1 MVFNFRW
8 FNKNFFPNINNK
20 DLIIH
25 QYQYK
30 LLDDNYYIYA
40 EDRNLGKKKY
50 KLDESN
56 HLIFHSIG
64 NNFNTNIEYN
74 DNNVKI
80 EFKTEK
86 VTFNKIYNYEMNSNN
101 KLSTAHIEEKDLFEN
116 GSTNHI
122 KTDIKYYYDNNNEI
136 IKIVK
141 DFYDLNSDKNNYIQE
156 TINFYYY
163 NYYGKNI
170 VYEQAESVSPINEI
184 EITKAVYFKEDRKT
198 DLLSE
203 LGIRING
210 IYTKDIVDI
219 LVGYDKY
226 YHYNLDRVLY
236 LESTN
241 ILQQNIDKESIKF
254 IYDRDNHIQG
264 IIKNR
269 NDKTEKE
276 YKILFKNNK
285 YYILENDDFDKIEQ
299 YLSNVNKLEKTDK
312 ITLNSEKKYAIINEL
327 EISNSEIIKTERIIN
342 QNDKLYQEIKNFNYN
357 ENYINDIL
365 NNFDK
370 YFLKKEEEKERQ
382 EEKKE
387 EKEYQ
392 EELKEQEDKL
402 IKDDYS
408 NCIKI
413 INYIESNYDNINA
426 NIYERAYNDYKKINW
441 CSSRSM
447 DMKAELSVILME
459 LQSIPEGMKSVDD
472 LKQSIENFK
481 NDWGK

>member
-1 MVFNFRW
+1 M
-8 FNKNFFPNINNK
+8 
-20 DLIIH
+20 
-25 QYQYK
+25 
-30 LLDDNYYIYA
+30 
-40 EDRNLGKKKY
+40 
-50 KLDESN
+50 
-56 HLIFHSIG
+56 
-64 NNFNTNIEYN
+64 
-74 DNNVKI
+74 
-80 EFKTEK
+80 
-86 VTFNKIYNYEMNSNN
+86 
-101 KLSTAHIEEKDLFEN
+101 
-116 GSTNHI
+116 
-122 KTDIKYYYDNNNEI
+122 
-136 IKIVK
+136 
-141 DFYDLNSDKNNYIQE
+141 
-156 TINFYYY
+156 
-163 NYYGKNI
+163 
-170 VYEQAESVSPINEI
+170 
-184 EITKAVYFKEDRKT
+184 
-198 DLLSE
+198 
-203 LGIRING
+203 
-210 IYTKDIVDI
+210 
-219 LVGYDKY
+219 
-226 YHYNLDRVLY
+226 
-236 LESTN
+236 
-241 ILQQNIDKESIKF
+241 
-254 IYDRDNHIQG
+254 
-264 IIKNR
+264 
-269 NDKTEKE
+269 
-276 YKILFKNNK
+276 
-285 YYILENDDFDKIEQ
+285 
-299 YLSNVNKLEKTDK
+299 
-312 ITLNSEKKYAIINEL
+312 NSEKKYAIINEL